1 MCYLVAGVK
10 KIGLLAAAGLACTL
24 VAWFRYLVT
33 EINFRMDD
41 LVLIFG
47 GTSTIGALG
56 VPFILS
62 FILML
67 LAAISGAVL
76 MTGAMGSEKK

>member
-1 MCYLVAGVK
+1 
-10 KIGLLAAAGLACTL
+10 
-24 VAWFRYLVT
+24 
-33 EINFRMDD
+33 MDD

-67 LAAISGAVL
+67 LAVISGAVL
-76 MTGAMGSEKK
+76 MTGAMGTEKKVILFPNSPAPSACAFFRSVVRSFHLA

>member
-1 MCYLVAGVK
+1 MC
-10 KIGLLAAAGLACTL
+10 IRDR

>member
-1 MCYLVAGVK
+1 
-10 KIGLLAAAGLACTL
+10 
-24 VAWFRYLVT
+24 
-33 EINFRMDD
+33 MDD